1 MIWTKEEIK
10 GFGIRTLE
18 LILNIID
25 VKDYKKEVTIAN
37 TKKAIVD
44 EIRRRKIEGIAY

>member
-10 GFGIRTLE
+10 EFGIRTLE

-25 VKDYKKEVTIAN
+25 VKDYRNEVTIAN
-37 TKKAIVD
+37 TKNAIVD
-44 EIRRRKIEGIAY
+44 EIKRRKVEGVTY